1 MLRPHRYI
9 LAKTLVAGGC
19 ALVLPQSLTRAE
31 EAAPTEEPLVI
42 LTEFSD
48 FGQSLLVAPA
58 TETQQLDAAESLSR
72 DLGPTVT
79 NDEIPSG
86 RWKVT
91 PHLEARVTYDDNI
104 FIQRHDRVEDFIF
117 TLSPGLALGIWD
129 AEKRRTD
136 GFLDRLDAATVL
148 DKGRGSFF
156 AVDYT
161 AILLGFAKTDSQ
173 NAFDQDAR
181 LDGRWQAERWSLG
194 IGGRY
199 ESKSET
205 NTDIGTRIRRE
216 TISAEVT
223 ASYRVSEKTAID
235 ASASFRSNQPEDFVR
250 TTGWKVE
257 SFASYAATPLV
268 RVGLGGAFGG
278 VAVEGGSDEVFERI
292 LARATCQFSEK
303 LDFEARGG
311 VEFRQSDGPAGNRAN
326 PIFSF
331 AANYEPAE
339 GTRLRVEAYRSVET
353 SEFRPEESY
362 ERTGVTAS
370 FRRAVRAG
378 IHLHLDAGYQE
389 SDYTGLASEA
399 GRRDRYFFVRPG
411 LLYNFADWGN
421 AGLTYEFRQNDSNR
435 EHSTFNNNQ
444 VSFQVNLIY

>member
-1 MLRPHRYI
+1 MLRTQRHI
-9 LAKTLVAGGC
+9 LAKTLLAGC
-19 ALVLPQSLTRAE
+19 ALALPKTLTHAQE
-31 EAAPTEEPLVI
+31 QAQTEEPLVV

-58 TETQQLDAAESLSR
+58 TESDQFDAAEALNQE
-72 DLGPTVT
+72 LGPTVT
-79 NDEIPSG
+79 NDDTPSG
-86 RWKVT
+86 RWKAT

-104 FIQRHDRVEDFIF
+104 FIQPRNRVEDFIF
-117 TLSPGLALGIWD
+117 TLSPGLAIGIWD

-136 GFLDRLDAATVL
+136 GFLDRTDAATVI

-156 AVDYT
+156 VVDYT

-194 IGGRY
+194 IGARY

-216 TISAEVT
+216 TVSAEVT

-235 ASASFRSNQPEDFVR
+235 ASASFRANDPEDFVR
-250 TTGWKVE
+250 TTGWRVE
-257 SFASYAATPLV
+257 SFASYEATPLV
-268 RVGLGGAFGG
+268 RVGFGGAVGG
-278 VAVEGGSDEVFERI
+278 VKVEGGSGDVFERI
-292 LARATCQFSEK
+292 LARAAYKYSDK

-311 VEFRQSDGPAGNRAN
+311 VEFRQSDGQAGDRTN
-326 PIFSF
+326 PIFSV
-331 AANYEPAE
+331 AANYEPAD
-339 GTRLRVEAYRSVET
+339 GTRIGLEAYRSVET

-362 ERTGVTAS
+362 ERTGIVAS
-370 FRRAVRAG
+370 VRRAVQAG
-378 IHLHLDAGYQE
+378 VHLRLDAGYQE
-389 SDYTGLASEA
+389 SDYTGLASEV

-435 EHSTFNNNQ
+435 ESSTFNNNQ
-444 VSFQVNLIY
+444 VNFQVNLIY